1 MIQQPILIPNLFMD
15 MAIILN
21 NASPKT
27 LKTPNLLHI
36 IGSAYANAILG
47 KEDHVKMVKYLI
59 DNGSE
64 VNAVTNAGNTA
75 LGFAAR

>member
-1 MIQQPILIPNLFMD
+1 MYMEIF
-15 MAIILN
+15 LN

-27 LKTPNLLHI
+27 LTTLNLLHI

-47 KEDHVKMVKYLI
+47 KEDHAKMVKYLI

-64 VNAVTNAGNTA
+64 VNAVSNAGNTA
-75 LGFAAR
+75 LVFAAR

>member
-1 MIQQPILIPNLFMD
+1 MD
-15 MAIILN
+15 MAIFLN
-21 NASPKT
+21 KASPKT
-27 LKTPNLLHI
+27 LTTLNLLHI

-47 KEDHVKMVKYLI
+47 KEDHAKMVKYLI

>member
-1 MIQQPILIPNLFMD
+1 MIF
-15 MAIILN
+15 
-21 NASPKT
+21 
-27 LKTPNLLHI
+27 TPWFFKNQVQIKYVIKLHI

-47 KEDHVKMVKYLI
+47 KEDHTKMVKYLI

>member
-1 MIQQPILIPNLFMD
+1 MD

-36 IGSAYANAILG
+36 VGSAYANAILG
-47 KEDHVKMVKYLI
+47 KENHAKMVKYLI
-59 DNGSE
+59 NNGSE
-64 VNAVTNAGNTA
+64 VNAVTNAENTA
-75 LGFAAR
+75 LMFASR

>member
-1 MIQQPILIPNLFMD
+1 M
-15 MAIILN
+15 
-21 NASPKT
+21 
-27 LKTPNLLHI
+27 LHI
-36 IGSAYANAILG
+36 VGSAYANAILG

>member
-1 MIQQPILIPNLFMD
+1 MD
-15 MAIILN
+15 MAIFLN

-47 KEDHVKMVKYLI
+47 REDHTKMVKYLI

-75 LGFAAR
+75 LVFAAR